1 MNGAY
6 APPLTAPPAAA
17 LDAPAAL
24 LPDEEPPQAA
34 RAPASPAAPITLRN
48 VLREIFF
55 MVVIPPVCS
64 FLPGRLSAAPSVGSI
79 LPRFFKNRMEN
90 AGLSFG
96 KNRHSSCVLFEFV
109 PVIGGGHAA
118 DFTEHLAEI
127 LPVQR

>member
-1 MNGAY
+1 MRMV
-6 APPLTAPPAAA
+6 TSPPAAA
-17 LDAPAAL
+17 AAPATL
-24 LPDEEPPQAA
+24 LPDEEPPPAV
-34 RAPASPAAPITLRN
+34 RAPAAPAAPITLRN

-109 PVIGGGHAA
+109 P
-118 DFTEHLAEI
+118 
-127 LPVQR
+127 